1 MKSVRIENGVPQA
14 QEGIEFGVF
23 HDGKVRYELH
33 IPDGF
38 TGQWLL
44 IPDGEK
50 VEGAVGRLIDEA
62 ERAFATIG
70 KWADMR
76 CPAEEW
82 RGVVAAARAE
92 FALRGE
98 ERIDQGLIAALVRAG
113 ESMRDEC
120 WDAVKAWR
128 NAALGEPARDDTH
141 RVQMREGAYEQEE
154 IAASVVHVTW
164 QDVKDRAENA
174 IREIPD
180 APKKAKVPT
189 AVFYRRPTLP
199 GHEHTFPYL
208 CSCCGEGTRGMNG
221 VCGHCGIEGVVRN
234 LPEGD
239 DA

>member
-1 MKSVRIENGVPQA
+1 MKRVNVVGAVRRKPGDWEASRSVFEVRLDGSGYDHVMNA
-14 QEGIEFGVF
+14 ALALNLGIRAGWQGTLCAVA
-23 HDGKVRYELH
+23 
-33 IPDGF
+33 
-38 TGQWLL
+38 
-44 IPDGEK
+44 DGE
-50 VEGAVGRLIDEA
+50 AV
-62 ERAFATIG
+62 
-70 KWADMR
+70 
-76 CPAEEW
+76 P
-82 RGVVAAARAE
+82 RAE

-199 GHEHTFPYL
+199 GPEHTFPYL

-221 VCGHCGIEGVVRN
+221 LCGHCSIEGVVGN